1 MAPWVDSLSTE
12 KSTFTLNMNVSFVYI
27 VWYTKK
33 AKPQTPILPSKFQSI
48 IFLTDFTHT
57 YNSSPLSLKLNIHTN
72 FQTFSA
78 SSVFTCLGSLPLI
91 SILTTS
97 WNTVKLWFKNVFFPT
112 KNAQGHLRIILF
124 FHYNLLG
131 LKRMHLEPRDTGIWF
146 KMKPQ

>member
-12 KSTFTLNMNVSFVYI
+12 KSTFTLNMNVSFLYI

-33 AKPQTPILPSKFQSI
+33 AKPQRPSLPPKFQSI

-57 YNSSPLSLKLNIHTN
+57 YNSSPLPLKLNIHTN

-97 WNTVKLWFKNVFFPT
+97 WNETLLNYDLKMFSSLLKM
-112 KNAQGHLRIILF
+112 LRATFVSYCSFITIF
-124 FHYNLLG
+124 WG
-131 LKRMHLEPRDTGIWF
+131 
-146 KMKPQ
+146 